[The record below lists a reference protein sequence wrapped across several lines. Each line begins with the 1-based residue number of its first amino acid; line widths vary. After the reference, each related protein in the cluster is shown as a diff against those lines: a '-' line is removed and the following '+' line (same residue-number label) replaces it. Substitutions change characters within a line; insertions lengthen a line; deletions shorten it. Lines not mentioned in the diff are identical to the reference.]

1 MATGRLR
8 RGGLSA
14 GYNRGMTSDRPSA
27 DAGPNRFLPRPLRV
41 LAGRAMEAALN
52 RAVDLDP
59 DTRTR
64 LDVLDGRSVQVHLSG
79 PEMALR
85 ISVEKGRLRVGPPE
99 EGGSLRV
106 TASPASLLAMAM
118 RRDDDGVAPGKVDIA
133 GDAELARRLERL
145 ARQYAPDVEEA
156 FAKTFGDTIGVP
168 LARAFREGLSHA
180 RETASHLTEDGAD
193 WLRDEARVAV
203 APGEVDAFLDGV
215 DMVRERTER
224 AEARLER
231 LARALKGSGA

>member
-1 MATGRLR
+1 
-8 RGGLSA
+8 
-14 GYNRGMTSDRPSA
+14 MTTDRPA
-27 DAGPNRFLPRPLRV
+27 ANAGPNRFLPRPLRV

-64 LDVLDGRSVQVHLSG
+64 LDVLDGRSIQVYLSG
-79 PEMALR
+79 PELALR
-85 ISVEKGRLRVGPPE
+85 MTVEKGRLRVGPPE

-106 TASPASLLAMAM
+106 TASPGSLLAMAM

-145 ARQYAPDVEEA
+145 ARQYAPDFEEA
-156 FAKTFGDTIGVP
+156 FAKTFGDVIGVP
-168 LARAFREGLSHA
+168 LAKALRDGLAHA
-180 RETASHLTEDGAD
+180 RESVAHLTEDSAD

-203 APGEVDAFLDGV
+203 APGEMDTFLDGV
-215 DMVRERTER
+215 DAIRERTER
-224 AEARLER
+224 AEARLARLER
-231 LARALKGSGA
+231 TLKERGA

>member
-1 MATGRLR
+1 
-8 RGGLSA
+8 
-14 GYNRGMTSDRPSA
+14 
-27 DAGPNRFLPRPLRV
+27 
-41 LAGRAMEAALN
+41 MEAALN

-59 DTRTR
+59 DTRAR

-79 PEMALR
+79 PDLALR

-99 EGGSLRV
+99 DGGSLRV

-156 FAKTFGDTIGVP
+156 FAKTFGDAIGVP
-168 LARAFREGLSHA
+168 LAKALREGLSHA
-180 RETASHLTEDGAD
+180 RETVSHLTEDGAD
-193 WLRDEARVAV
+193 WLRDEGRVAV
-203 APGEVDAFLDGV
+203 APGEADAFLNGV
-215 DMVRERTER
+215 DEVRERTER
-224 AEARLER
+224 AEARLARLER
-231 LARALKGSGA
+231 AVKGRRA